1 VERDLTERLASLC
14 RIGQVINSSLVLDE
28 VLNRVIDTLLAVT
41 EAERGAI
48 MLLDEQGNLVVRAAR
63 NLDRRTITA
72 DDFQTSRRLVRE
84 VALHGV
90 PRLINDASTEQAY
103 QSYASVVIHSL
114 RSILCVPLKVRE
126 QIRGVLYVDN
136 RLVGGAFTEE
146 DLVLLSA
153 FADQAAVA
161 IENARLYAELAQRER
176 LRRELEI
183 ARSIQ
188 MTLMPRQLPAVPGF
202 ALAAACVPA
211 RDVGGDFYDALR
223 LDDGRVVLFLGDVS
237 GKGVPAAL
245 LMGIVRTLLR
255 SEVQRCAT
263 LVEAVRHCNRVLYD
277 DFTNTNM
284 FATLFLGALDP
295 ARRTLTY
302 LNCGHCE
309 PLLWRRATGAVESLA
324 GDALPLGI
332 LESFGG
338 EARTVSLHPG
348 DVLLIY
354 SDGFTEAK
362 SAAGQYFGLARL
374 QQALCASVHLPAERI
389 LDDIGTAVDQFVQ
402 NEPQSDDQTIVVLQA
417 TGAPERQP
425 DEPHERR
432 GRAPRTVAGPGS
444 G

>member
-1 VERDLTERLASLC
+1 MVKRDLTARLASLC

-28 VLNRVIDTLLAVT
+28 VLNLVIDNLLAVT
-41 EAERGAI
+41 GAERGSI
-48 MLLDEQGNLVVRAAR
+48 MLLDEHGNLVVRAAR

-72 DDFQTSRRLVRE
+72 DDFQTSRRIVRE

-103 QSYASVVIHSL
+103 QAYASVVIHSL

-126 QIRGVLYVDN
+126 QLRGVLYVDN

-188 MTLMPRQLPAVPGF
+188 MTLMPRQLPTVPGF

-223 LDDGRVVLFLGDVS
+223 LADGRLALFLGDVS

-245 LMGIVRTLLR
+245 LMGVVRTLLR
-255 SEVQRCAT
+255 AEVQRGAA
-263 LVEAVRHCNRVLYD
+263 LAAAVRHCNRVLYD

-284 FATLFLGALDP
+284 FATLFLGLLDP

-309 PLLWRRATGAVESLA
+309 PLLWRRATGAVEALA

-332 LESFGG
+332 LEECEGG
-338 EARTVSLHPG
+338 ARDVALYPG
-348 DVLLIY
+348 DVVLIY

-362 SAAGQYFGLARL
+362 SAAGEYFGLARL
-374 QQALCASVHLPAERI
+374 QQALCASAHLPAEHI
-389 LDDIGTAVDQFVQ
+389 LDDIGAAVDRFVQ

-417 TGAPERQP
+417 TAEAAQRAAGAPER
-425 DEPHERR
+425 RTRASR
-432 GRAPRTVAGPGS
+432 GAGQAG

>member
-1 VERDLTERLASLC
+1 VKRDLTERLASLC

-28 VLNRVIDTLLAVT
+28 VLNRVIDNLLTVT
-41 EAERGAI
+41 GAERGAI
-48 MLLDEQGNLVVRAAR
+48 MLLDEHGNLVLRAAR
-63 NLDRRTITA
+63 NLDRRTIAA
-72 DDFQTSRRLVRE
+72 DDFLTSRRLVRE

-90 PRLINDASTEQAY
+90 PRLINDASAEQAY

-188 MTLMPRQLPAVPGF
+188 MSLMPRQLPRVPGF
-202 ALAAACVPA
+202 TLAAACVPA

-223 LDDGRVVLFLGDVS
+223 LHDGRLVLFLGDVS

-255 SEVQRCAT
+255 AEVQRGTT
-263 LVEAVRHCNRVLYD
+263 LVQAMRHCNRVLYD

-284 FATLFLGALDP
+284 FATLFLGLLDP
-295 ARRTLTY
+295 VRCTLSY

-309 PLLWRRATGAVESLA
+309 PLLWRRATGTVETLV

-332 LESFGG
+332 LEEFVGD
-338 EARTVSLHPG
+338 AREVALFPG

-362 SAAGQYFGLARL
+362 SAAGQYFSLARL
-374 QQALCASVHLPAERI
+374 QQALCASAHLPAERI
-389 LDDIGTAVDQFVQ
+389 LDEIGLAVDRFVQ
-402 NEPQSDDQTIVVLQA
+402 NEAQSDDQTIVILQA
-417 TGAPERQP
+417 
-425 DEPHERR
+425 
-432 GRAPRTVAGPGS
+432 S

>member
-1 VERDLTERLASLC
+1 MKRDLTERLASLC

-28 VLNRVIDTLLAVT
+28 VLNRVIDNLLTVT
-41 EAERGAI
+41 GAERGAI
-48 MLLDEQGNLVVRAAR
+48 MLLDEQGDLVLRAAR
-63 NLDRRTITA
+63 NLDRRTIAA
-72 DDFQTSRRLVRE
+72 DDFLTSRRLVRE

-90 PRLINDASTEQAY
+90 PRLINDASAEQAY

-188 MTLMPRQLPAVPGF
+188 TSLMPRQLPRVPGF
-202 ALAAACVPA
+202 TLAAACVPA

-223 LDDGRVVLFLGDVS
+223 LHDGRLVLFLGDVS

-255 SEVQRCAT
+255 AEVQRGTT
-263 LVEAVRHCNRVLYD
+263 LVQAMRHCNRVLYD

-284 FATLFLGALDP
+284 FATLFLGLLDP
-295 ARRTLTY
+295 ARCTLSY

-309 PLLWRRATGAVESLA
+309 PLLWRRATGTVETLV

-332 LESFGG
+332 LEEFVGD
-338 EARTVSLHPG
+338 AREVALSPG

-362 SAAGQYFGLARL
+362 SAAGQYFSLARL
-374 QQALCASVHLPAERI
+374 QQALCASAHLPAERI
-389 LDDIGTAVDQFVQ
+389 LDEIGIAVDRFVG
-402 NEPQSDDQTIVVLQA
+402 NEAQSDDQTIVILQA
-417 TGAPERQP
+417 
-425 DEPHERR
+425 
-432 GRAPRTVAGPGS
+432 S

>member
-1 VERDLTERLASLC
+1 MKRDLTERLASLC

-28 VLNRVIDTLLAVT
+28 VLNRVIDNLLTVT
-41 EAERGAI
+41 GAERGAI
-48 MLLDEQGNLVVRAAR
+48 MLLDEHGNLVLRAAR
-63 NLDRRTITA
+63 NLDRRTIAA
-72 DDFQTSRRLVRE
+72 DDFLTSRRLVRE

-90 PRLINDASTEQAY
+90 PRLINDASAEQAY

-188 MTLMPRQLPAVPGF
+188 MSLMPRQLPRVPGF
-202 ALAAACVPA
+202 TLAAACVPA

-223 LDDGRVVLFLGDVS
+223 LHDGRLVLFLGDVS

-255 SEVQRCAT
+255 AEVQRGTT
-263 LVEAVRHCNRVLYD
+263 LVQAMRHCNRVLYD

-284 FATLFLGALDP
+284 FATLFLGLLDP
-295 ARRTLTY
+295 VRCTLSY

-309 PLLWRRATGAVESLA
+309 PLLWRRATGTVETLV

-332 LESFGG
+332 LEEFVGD
-338 EARTVSLHPG
+338 AREVALFPG

-362 SAAGQYFGLARL
+362 SAAGQYFSLARL
-374 QQALCASVHLPAERI
+374 QQALCASAHLPAERI
-389 LDDIGTAVDQFVQ
+389 LDEIGLAVDRFVQ
-402 NEPQSDDQTIVVLQA
+402 NEAQSDDQTIVILQA
-417 TGAPERQP
+417 
-425 DEPHERR
+425 
-432 GRAPRTVAGPGS
+432 S